1 MAGEIITLASG
12 IFFFITNVSL
22 NLPYLDCWLI
32 IAFFVPD
39 KSDKRVLLLLLSAVE
54 GPLHEEVPRGEV
66 LIY

>member
-22 NLPYLDCWLI
+22 DLTYLDYWLFI
-32 IAFFVPD
+32 CCLPEKTV
-39 KSDKRVLLLLLSAVE
+39 KRVLLLLLFAVE